1 MTHTKAT
8 LKQAIDALALEMA
21 YARANTMDIQS
32 TGEGKS
38 VLAYE
43 YGVAHGELE
52 VLVKNYLKP
61 R

>member
-1 MTHTKAT
+1 MTHTKTT

-38 VLAYE
+38 VLAYG
-43 YGVAHGELE
+43 YKVAHRVLE
-52 VLVKNYLKP
+52 DVVKIYVKAI
-61 R
+61 